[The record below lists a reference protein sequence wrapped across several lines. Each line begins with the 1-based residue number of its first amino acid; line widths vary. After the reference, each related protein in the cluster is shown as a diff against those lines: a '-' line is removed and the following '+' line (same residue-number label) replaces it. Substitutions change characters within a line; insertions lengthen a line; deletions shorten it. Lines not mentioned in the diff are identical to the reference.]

1 MFKKWIL
8 KKQTNKQSP
17 PHRAG
22 FTPPT
27 GHLWVILGSGAPHW
41 VAPIPPAK
49 REKADFIS
57 QPGKHGDNSRQ
68 LDLPLLGWVL
78 RQTLLRGWHALSVLR
93 ELNANAVTV
102 NNSST
107 LQLEIKFQPIPKR
120 CRDYL
125 FLSKS
130 GTGEVWAKPEETGL
144 GGLRSRILG

>member
-1 MFKKWIL
+1 MNPK
-8 KKQTNKQSP
+8 TNKQTKNP

-22 FTPPT
+22 FALPS
-27 GHLWVILGSGAPHW
+27 GHLWVVLGTGPPHW
-41 VAPIPPAK
+41 VAPILTAK
-49 REKADFIS
+49 RENADFIS

-68 LDLPLLGWVL
+68 SDPLLLRWAL
-78 RQTLLRGWHALSVLR
+78 RQTLLRGWNALSVLR
-93 ELNANAVTV
+93 ELNTNAVTV

-130 GTGEVWAKPEETGL
+130 RTGEVWAKPEETGL
-144 GGLRSRILG
+144 GDLRSCIPG